1 MIVYVQTN
9 MGSYNRKK
17 KTPKA
22 SGKNAT
28 SSKYGYS
35 EGGRLHKHMKQIEGL
50 DQNDKD
56 GN

>member
-1 MIVYVQTN
+1 

-56 GN
+56 EN